1 MTWHLQ
7 LKIIKQRRNIHVN
20 KTYVWWGGTAQVLIM
35 QAGYNR
41 ANRAYGYNTSLYG
54 SLSPDYIEYQGTYYR
69 ITALHSANDTFMTFA
84 DGKMPPVKTIVIEVK
99 GRKYTMTKDSKFKMF
114 EIQTAIFTNKD
125 TYTIKILSMQ

>member
-1 MTWHLQ
+1 
-7 LKIIKQRRNIHVN
+7 
-20 KTYVWWGGTAQVLIM
+20 M

-41 ANRAYGYNTSLYG
+41 PNGAYGYSTASYSYG
-54 SLSPDYIEYQGTYYR
+54 SLSPDYIEYQGEYYC
-69 ITALHSANDTFMTFA
+69 IATLHSANYQTFMSFA

>member
-1 MTWHLQ
+1 MLTRLMFGGG
-7 LKIIKQRRNIHVN
+7 
-20 KTYVWWGGTAQVLIM
+20 GGTAQVLIM

-41 ANRAYGYNTSLYG
+41 ANGAYGYNNNTSLYG

-69 ITALHSANDTFMTFA
+69 ITVLHSANNGTFMAFA
-84 DGKMPPVKTIVIEVK
+84 DDKMPPVNTIVIEVK

>member
-1 MTWHLQ
+1 
-7 LKIIKQRRNIHVN
+7 
-20 KTYVWWGGTAQVLIM
+20 M

-41 ANRAYGYNTSLYG
+41 ANGAYGYNNTSLYG

-69 ITALHSANDTFMTFA
+69 ITVLHSAKGTFMAFA
-84 DGKMPPVKTIVIEVK
+84 DDKMPPVETIVIEVK
-99 GRKYTMTKDSKFKMF
+99 GRKYTMTKNSKFKMF